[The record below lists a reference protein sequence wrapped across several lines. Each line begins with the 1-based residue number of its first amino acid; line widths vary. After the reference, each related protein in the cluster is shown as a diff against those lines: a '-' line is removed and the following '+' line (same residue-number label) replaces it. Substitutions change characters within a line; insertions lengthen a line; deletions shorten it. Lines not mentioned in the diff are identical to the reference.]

1 MKHSALL
8 KMHDYLNGRWAHQN
22 CVRAF
27 IPPQPPSIILK
38 NLEEYLS
45 VVAISYRWGWR
56 RE

>member
-27 IPPQPPSIILK
+27 IPQPAALYHF
-38 NLEEYLS
+38 EESRRLS
-45 VVAISYRWGWR
+45 CSRYFLSLGVAA
-56 RE
+56 